1 MRSVYKGASGSYVS
15 WLLRL
20 QVPVISGS
28 PLCPESSSSEGC
40 LVLLCP
46 ILPRR
51 LGEAGEEDA
60 GEEIVG
66 MTALLHLALGVA

>member
-1 MRSVYKGASGSYVS
+1 MSCGCFV
-15 WLLRL
+15 
-20 QVPVISGS
+20 SGS

-40 LVLLCP
+40 LVLP
-46 ILPRR
+46 GR

-60 GEEIVG
+60 GEEMVG